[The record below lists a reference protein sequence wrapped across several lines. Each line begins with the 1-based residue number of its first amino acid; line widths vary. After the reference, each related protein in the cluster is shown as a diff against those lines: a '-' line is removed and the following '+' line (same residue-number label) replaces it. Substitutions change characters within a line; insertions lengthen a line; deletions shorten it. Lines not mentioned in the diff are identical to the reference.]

1 MQYSLNL
8 AFENGCVAQVIQIQD
23 DADLLTALGEMGFL
37 ENRPV
42 LVVIGGA
49 SLLNEED
56 FTRLQQLFVEV
67 LVPIANTV
75 GCFVIDGG
83 TDAGVMRLMGSA
95 REKTGLA
102 FPLIGVSP
110 VGLVQLPNIP
120 NPASGATP
128 LEPHH
133 THFIL
138 VPGDKWGDE
147 SPWLAKIASHLAGSK
162 PSVTILINGGA
173 IALVDA
179 QENLKVG
186 RPIVAIAGS
195 GRLADEIAAAIRH
208 PEQEKREQIS
218 LLLQEGE
225 LMVFDM
231 SEPLSQLE
239 NVLRQ
244 KLSG

>member
-1 MQYSLNL
+1 MQDSLNL
-8 AFENGCVAQVIQIQD
+8 AFENGSVAQVMRIEHES
-23 DADLLTALGEMGFL
+23 DLSAGLNTLGLLG
-37 ENRPV
+37 NRPV

-56 FTRLQQLFVEV
+56 FARLQQLFVEV
-67 LVPIANTV
+67 LAPIAQDL
-75 GCFVIDGG
+75 GCYAIDGG
-83 TDAGVMRLMGSA
+83 TDAGVMRLMGHA
-95 REKTGLA
+95 REKTGFD

-110 VGLVQLPNIP
+110 MGLVKLPNVP
-120 NPASGATP
+120 NSESEAAF

-138 VPGDKWGDE
+138 VSGNQWGNE
-147 SPWLAKIASHLAGSK
+147 SPWLAKIAKQLAGSK

-179 QENLKVG
+179 QENFKVG

-195 GRLADEIAAAIRH
+195 GRLADEIATAIRH

>member
-1 MQYSLNL
+1 MQDSFNL
-8 AFENGCVAQVIQIQD
+8 TFENGCVAQVVQIEHES
-23 DADLLTALGEMGFL
+23 DLSARLSTLGLL

-56 FTRLQQLFVEV
+56 FARLQQLFIEV
-67 LVPIANTV
+67 LAPIAQEL
-75 GCFVIDGG
+75 GCLVMDGG
-83 TDAGVMRLMGSA
+83 TDAGVMKLMGHA
-95 REKTGLA
+95 KGQTGFD

-110 VGLVQLPNIP
+110 IGLVKLPNIQ
-120 NPASGATP
+120 NPESEATV
-128 LEPHH
+128 LEPNH
-133 THFIL
+133 THFML
-138 VPGDKWGDE
+138 VTGNQWGDE
-147 SPWLAKIASHLAGSK
+147 SSWLAQIASHLAGSK

-195 GRLADEIAAAIRH
+195 GRLADEIATAIRH
-208 PEQEKREQIS
+208 PEQQKREQIS
-218 LLLQEGE
+218 SLLQDGE
-225 LMVFDM
+225 LTVFDM
-231 SEPLSQLE
+231 SEPLLQLK

-244 KLSG
+244 KLTG